1 MLEETLS
8 PALEAFAAVLGP
20 GAVLSSDADI
30 AEFRDPFWLA
40 GDDTHSA
47 SAIVMPTSTEEVQA
61 VVGIANE
68 RGIPLWA
75 HSTGRNNGYGGPA
88 PRVGGSVILLL
99 GYKNPVLEIDDEPA
113 SAVAAPRAPRVG
125 IPHAPHA

>member
-20 GAVLSSDADI
+20 GAVLTSDEDI
-30 AEFRDPFWLA
+30 TAFRDPFWLA

-47 SAIVMPTSTEEVQA
+47 SAIVMPTTTEEVQA
-61 VVGIANE
+61 VVRIANE

-75 HSTGRNNGYGGPA
+75 HSTGRNN
-88 PRVGGSVILLL
+88 
-99 GYKNPVLEIDDEPA
+99 
-113 SAVAAPRAPRVG
+113 
-125 IPHAPHA
+125 